1 MFCILT
7 YKFYIKFKIELVDKV
22 FPELQLTD
30 EAEERKYY
38 QINNIKPRKEY
49 AAEIE
54 KATAEDADGVALGLS
69 NGCEKR
75 DDKVE
80 RRSSLKRKSTQ
91 SSPSKPEVEIPVPP
105 DEINIELHPEIRQ
118 SSLKKKRTR
127 SSLRRS
133 QKEEP
138 ASKDMVEKSGFR
150 IRTSGRLKI
159 AQLKKYII
167 KINDLDDNQQSTL
180 GIRCNGDVVGDEL
193 SLTFIL
199 RTRASVGETLSLTYF
214 Y

>member
-1 MFCILT
+1 MT

-38 QINNIKPRKEY
+38 QINNIKPKKEY

-54 KATAEDADGVALGLS
+54 KATAEDADDVALGLS

-80 RRSSLKRKSTQ
+80 RRSSPKRKSTQ
-91 SSPSKPEVEIPVPP
+91 SSPSKPEVKIPVPP

-118 SSLKKKRTR
+118 SYLQKKRTR
-127 SSLRRS
+127 SSPRRS